1 MMEPREE
8 LIARLGVRNE
18 EGAKA
23 SDSDKT
29 MASKYVSGKE
39 SRLDWSSV
47 EASRGRCLRQV

>member
-1 MMEPREE
+1 MEPREE